1 MHFASAL
8 LFGASIIAAAVAQNT
23 TLIAF
28 TTLPGATVQAG
39 VPVQLAWSGGDG
51 VSAVTITL
59 KQGPQTD
66 LTTVAIITGD
76 ATGNSYTWTPSSSL
90 PNADDYALQISQ
102 GIDDS
107 NYSGTFSLTGGST
120 TTSMSSSS
128 TTSSMSVTTAIIV
141 AGPSGNATI
150 INPTVFT
157 TTLAGTAASSGGTGI
172 PMSRN
177 TTFSTASLSTGA
189 SDTSGVGV
197 TAGPSGTAT
206 GTMGTTGA
214 TGTQGGGGTP
224 TGTAGSTGASPSSTS
239 AADAKVVSGSSLA
252 LVLCA
257 AVGMWML
264 N

>member
-1 MHFASAL
+1 MRFTSAL
-8 LFGASIIAAAVAQNT
+8 LCGASLIAAAVAQNT

-28 TTLPGATVQAG
+28 TTLPGASVQAG
-39 VPVQLAWSGGDG
+39 VPVKLAWSGGDG
-51 VSAVTITL
+51 VSPVTITL

-66 LTTVAIITGD
+66 LATVAIITGD
-76 ATGNSYTWTPSSSL
+76 ATGNTYTWTPSSSL
-90 PNADDYALQISQ
+90 PNANDYALQISQ
-102 GIDDS
+102 GIDDI
-107 NYSGTFSLTGGST
+107 NYTGTFSLTGGST
-120 TTSMSSSS
+120 STSSSSS
-128 TTSSMSVTTAIIV
+128 TSTSASATTAVII

-150 INPTVFT
+150 VNPTFFT

-177 TTFSTASLSTGA
+177 TTFATASLSTTAGTA
-189 SDTSGVGV
+189 GGGV
-197 TAGPSGTAT
+197 TAGPSGTPT
-206 GTMGTTGA
+206 GT

-257 AVGMWML
+257 VVGMWML

>member
-8 LFGASIIAAAVAQNT
+8 LFGASLIVAAVAQNT

-28 TTLPGATVQAG
+28 TTLPGASVQAG
-39 VPVQLAWSGGDG
+39 VPVNLAWSGGDG
-51 VSAVTITL
+51 VSPVTITL
-59 KQGPQTD
+59 KQGPQTS
-66 LTTVAIITGD
+66 LETVAIITGD

-90 PNADDYALQISQ
+90 PNANDYALQISQ
-102 GIDDS
+102 GIDDI

-120 TTSMSSSS
+120 STSMSSSS
-128 TTSSMSVTTAIIV
+128 TTISTASMSVTTAVII

-177 TTFSTASLSTGA
+177 TTFATASLSTTAG
-189 SDTSGVGV
+189 TSGGGV
-197 TAGPSGTAT
+197 SAGPSGTAT
-206 GTMGTTGA
+206 GTTGTTNL
-214 TGTQGGGGTP
+214 GGGTP
-224 TGTAGSTGASPSSTS
+224 TGTAGSTGASPSPTS

-257 AVGMWML
+257 VVGMWML

>member
-1 MHFASAL
+1 MRFASAL
-8 LFGASIIAAAVAQNT
+8 LLGASIIVTAVAQNT

-51 VSAVTITL
+51 VSPVTITL

-66 LTTVAIITGD
+66 LATVAIITGD

-90 PNADDYALQISQ
+90 PNANDYALQISQ
-102 GIDDS
+102 GIDDI
-107 NYSGTFSLTGGST
+107 NYTGTFSLTGGST
-120 TTSMSSSS
+120 STSMSSSS
-128 TTSSMSVTTAIIV
+128 STSSMSVTTAVII

-177 TTFSTASLSTGA
+177 TTFATASLSTTAG
-189 SDTSGVGV
+189 TSGVGV

-206 GTMGTTGA
+206 GT
-214 TGTQGGGGTP
+214 TGTQGVGGGTP
-224 TGTAGSTGASPSSTS
+224 TGTAGSTAASPSSTS

-257 AVGMWML
+257 VVGMWML